1 MIYRIRSSTTTGLYF
16 SIWVFGWGSIQKIP
30 QKGDFLT
37 KKWGSIQEKAQKQDF
52 WKGVRLYSRVGLY
65 SSGYG
70 IFCCTYENWWIML
83 AIQILL
89 KNSNCIHECMYII
102 REKKKKIHFWKN
114 KNIYLMC
121 QYHIVIIW
129 FTRDPLRHYFGDL
142 NGHMYKKDRC
152 ITMEMMICF
161 EKKFWIY
168 MDSGNKYTL
177 TV

>member
-1 MIYRIRSSTTTGLYF
+1 MISKTILLFLNIKLKYSQFWILIYQSIRYLF
-16 SIWVFGWGSIQKIP
+16 VVMKI
-30 QKGDFLT
+30 K
-37 KKWGSIQEKAQKQDF
+37 S
-52 WKGVRLYSRVGLY
+52 
-65 SSGYG
+65 
-70 IFCCTYENWWIML
+70 

-102 REKKKKIHFWKN
+102 REKKKNFHFWKN

-142 NGHMYKKDRC
+142 NGHIYKKDRC